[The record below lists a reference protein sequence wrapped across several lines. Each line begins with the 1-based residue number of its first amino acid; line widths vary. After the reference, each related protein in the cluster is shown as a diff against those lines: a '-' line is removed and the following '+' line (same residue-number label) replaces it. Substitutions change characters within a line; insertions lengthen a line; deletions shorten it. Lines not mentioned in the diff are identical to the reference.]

1 MQAEKAYLTF
11 VLSLGGRFL
20 TEISLTRLEFQTIK
34 DMRFEDAI
42 NKIIHKDPELKK
54 DIFTVCNFVSQIKE
68 GRYDLYKN
76 KEGE

>member
-42 NKIIHKDPELKK
+42 NKIIRKDPELKK
-54 DIFTVCNFVSQIKE
+54 DIYTVCNFVSQIKE
-68 GRYDLYKN
+68 GRYDFYKHR
-76 KEGE
+76 KGE